1 VKISDEKLVTML
13 CSNLKPYKD
22 FFKGNLLKET
32 KNKPEKDTKLEVIG
46 GKSRATKKNEK
57 IEEERILREEE
68 IKNKMK
74 GLFIFCSKCIQIFS
88 TEEKRNEHEKNYVKS
103 ISQKDK
109 IRTLF
114 IEEIYKSSRKLN
126 KNQTLILDSQEKF
139 EDVF

>member
-1 VKISDEKLVTML
+1 
-13 CSNLKPYKD
+13 
-22 FFKGNLLKET
+22 
-32 KNKPEKDTKLEVIG
+32 
-46 GKSRATKKNEK
+46 
-57 IEEERILREEE
+57 LREEE

-74 GLFIFCSKCIQIFS
+74 GLFIFCSKCIQIFF
-88 TEEKRNEHEKNYVKS
+88 TEEKRNEHKKNCVKS

-139 EDVF
+139 EDSIFLNIL